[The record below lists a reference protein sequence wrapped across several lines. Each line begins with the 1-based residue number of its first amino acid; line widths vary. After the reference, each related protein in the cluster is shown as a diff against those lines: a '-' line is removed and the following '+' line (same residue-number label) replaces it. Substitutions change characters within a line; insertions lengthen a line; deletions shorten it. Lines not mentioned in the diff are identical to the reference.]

1 MVVIIA
7 AAGNGFYFVKAKV
20 ISIRLFEREN
30 HINKVFT
37 QLYHIGKPCP
47 CGKRDHGFGRMNC
60 HLANK
65 LKFVHQMVKKPDGN
79 CAFSI
84 QKIAQRFVIAGM
96 CLVGIYKLP
105 VT

>member
-1 MVVIIA
+1 
-7 AAGNGFYFVKAKV
+7 
-20 ISIRLFEREN
+20 
-30 HINKVFT
+30 
-37 QLYHIGKPCP
+37 
-47 CGKRDHGFGRMNC
+47 
-60 HLANK
+60 